1 MSVLELVAAR
11 GALVSLSV
19 DRLDTEVVLSNRDET
34 LSLGIMNMS
43 WDENK
48 MKKRGEKDQEESK
61 EERVGGVREGVR

>member
-1 MSVLELVAAR
+1 VSVLELVAAR